1 MKLKLLQVLL
11 VLAVTPVAGT
21 ATPKPESVSIVDVPS
36 ERRDSVSN
44 IGNIKVRFSDGHS
57 EVWTSDGR
65 CMYALVSPTGLVGWT
80 LYISRNDYGRPVNS
94 ILRVRFLSGQIKD
107 FEAPPYIEKWGFAD
121 NDSAVIIKARGG
133 LPNARP
139 TMSRTASTPVNCLR
153 VSTSAHPTINF
164 LNGHSLMPTER
175 MA

>member
-21 ATPKPESVSIVDVPS
+21 ATPKPERVSIVDVPS

-133 LPNARP
+133 LPNAP
-139 TMSRTASTPVNCLR
+139 AYYVKDSLDTGKLLESVDFCTPNDQLPEW
-153 VSTSAHPTINF
+153 AQPY
-164 LNGHSLMPTER
+164 
-175 MA
+175 AD